1 MSKFGL
7 YNIVLKDITDS
18 SVRMFEF
25 DLNDEYFAKIDSP
38 EVKKGQIKAEVFV
51 QKRITTYELNI
62 KLDGFIIIPCNRCLD
77 EMEQPIRYDD
87 KIEVKFGKNFSEE
100 NEIVIVPEAD
110 GSINIAWFLY
120 EFIVLNIPIK
130 HVHLPG
136 ECNKGMV
143 DKLKRHITR
152 QKDDEEDN
160 DLFDIETDDDDPI
173 DTDEPIDPR
182 WGSLQNINFDNN

>member
-18 SVRMFEF
+18 SVRVFEF